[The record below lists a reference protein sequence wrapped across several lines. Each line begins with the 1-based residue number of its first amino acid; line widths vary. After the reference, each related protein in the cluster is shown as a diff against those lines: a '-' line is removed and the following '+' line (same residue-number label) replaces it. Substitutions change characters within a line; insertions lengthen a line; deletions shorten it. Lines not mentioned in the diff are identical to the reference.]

1 MDRALIVGMNTTT
14 NLNTNW
20 GKERFDSGKEH
31 FNQGKE
37 HFDQGKEHFDL
48 AMDEMVSLVKAC
60 NMEAVGRI
68 AQNMESPNAATY
80 IGAGKVQEVRELVRT
95 LEADLVV
102 FDNGLSPIQLRNLN
116 RELNCPIM
124 DRTTLILEIFSARA
138 RTREARLQVEVAR
151 LQYMLPRLV
160 GLHDALSR
168 QGGASGAMSNKGA
181 GEKKLELDR
190 RRLEQR
196 LTGMRR
202 ELDEIVGE
210 RTTQRKKRTASGI
223 PRVAL
228 VGYTNAGKS
237 TIMNAMLSAY
247 VGNEEKKVYEEDMLF
262 ATLDTTVRRITPPEQ
277 NAFLLSD
284 TVGFISNLPHNL
296 VKAFRSTLE
305 EVREADL
312 LIQVIDYSD
321 ENYREQ
327 IKVTEDTLKEL
338 DAANIPM
345 IYVYNKA
352 DLCGMG
358 EFATVQGSDKL
369 YMSARSRNGIDT
381 LLTLITGKL
390 SKGYKDCAFIIP
402 YQRGDIVSYLND
414 HAVVH
419 KTEYREDGVY
429 VETNVSRIDASR
441 YEEFLV
447 L

>member
-1 MDRALIVGMNTTT
+1 MDRALIVGVNVTAGKD
-14 NLNTNW
+14 LNKKR
-20 GKERFDSGKEH
+20 GS
-31 FNQGKE
+31 
-37 HFDQGKEHFDL
+37 FDL

-60 NMEAVGRI
+60 DMEPAGRVE
-68 AQNMESPNAATY
+68 QNMESPNTATY
-80 IGAGKVQEVRELVRT
+80 IGAGKVQEVREMVRA
-95 LEADLVV
+95 LEADIVV
-102 FDNGLSPIQLRNLN
+102 FDNGLSPIQLRNLS
-116 RELNCPIM
+116 RELDCPVM

-196 LTGMRR
+196 LTSMRR
-202 ELDEIVGE
+202 ELEDIAGE
-210 RTTQRKKRTASGI
+210 RETQRKRRAEAGI

-237 TIMNAMLSAY
+237 TIMNAMLTAY
-247 VGNEEKKVYEEDMLF
+247 VGDEEKQVYEEDMLF
-262 ATLDTTVRRITPPEQ
+262 ATLDTTVRRITPPDR

-321 ENYREQ
+321 ENHMEHIR
-327 IKVTEDTLKEL
+327 VTEDTLKEL
-338 DAANIPM
+338 DAAKIPM
-345 IYVYNKA
+345 IYVFNKA

-358 EFATVQGSDKL
+358 EFAAVQGDDRL
-369 YMSARSRNGIDT
+369 YMSAKSRSGIDT
-381 LLTLITGKL
+381 LLTLIAGKL
-390 SKGYKDCAFIIP
+390 SERYRDCEFVIP
-402 YQRGDIVSYLND
+402 YRRGDIVSYLND
-414 HAVVH
+414 NAVVH
-419 KTEYREDGVY
+419 RVEYREDGVY
-429 VETNVSRIDASR
+429 MDANVSYIDAAR
-441 YEEFLV
+441 YTDFIL
-447 L
+447 LP

>member
-14 NLNTNW
+14 NFNT
-20 GKERFDSGKEH
+20 
-31 FNQGKE
+31 NQGKE
-37 HFDQGKEHFDL
+37 RFDL

-80 IGAGKVQEVRELVRT
+80 IGAGKVQEIREMVRT
-95 LEADLVV
+95 LEADIVI
-102 FDNGLSPIQLRNLN
+102 FDNGLSPIQLRNLS

-196 LTGMRR
+196 LTSMRR

-210 RTTQRKKRTASGI
+210 RKTQRKKRTASGI

-228 VGYTNAGKS
+228 IGYTNAGKS

-327 IKVTEDTLKEL
+327 IHVTEDTLKEL
-338 DAANIPM
+338 GAADIPM

>member
-1 MDRALIVGMNTTT
+1 MEGHMDRALIVGMNITSST
-14 NLNTNW
+14 NANK
-20 GKERFDSGKEH
+20 GKERF
-31 FNQGKE
+31 N
-37 HFDQGKEHFDL
+37 L
-48 AMDEMVSLVKAC
+48 AMDEMISLVKAC
-60 NMEAVGRI
+60 NMEPAGRI
-68 AQNMESPNAATY
+68 EQNMELPNTATY
-80 IGAGKVQEVRELVRT
+80 IGAGKVREVREMVKT
-95 LEADLVV
+95 LEADIVI
-102 FDNGLSPIQLRNLN
+102 FDNGLSPIQLRNLS

-196 LTGMRR
+196 LTSMRR

-210 RTTQRKKRTASGI
+210 RKTQRKKRTASGI

-338 DAANIPM
+338 GAADIPM

-369 YMSARSRNGIDT
+369 YMSARLRNGIDT

-429 VETNVSRIDASR
+429 VETNVSRIDAAR
-441 YEEFLV
+441 YEEFLI

>member
-1 MDRALIVGMNTTT
+1 MDKVLIVGMNIT
-14 NLNTNW
+14 NNTDTNRR
-20 GKERFDSGKEH
+20 KESFE
-31 FNQGKE
+31 
-37 HFDQGKEHFDL
+37 L

-60 NMEAVGRI
+60 NMELVGRI
-68 AQNMESPNAATY
+68 EQNMESPNTATY
-80 IGAGKVQEVRELVRT
+80 IGAGKVREVCEMVRL
-95 LEADLVV
+95 LEADIVV
-102 FDNGLSPIQLRNLN
+102 FDNGLSPIQLRNLS
-116 RELNCPIM
+116 RELNCPVM

-138 RTREARLQVEVAR
+138 RTREAKLQVEVAK

-190 RRLEQR
+190 RKLEQR
-196 LTGMRR
+196 LTSMRR
-202 ELDEIVGE
+202 ELEDIAGE
-210 RTTQRKKRTASGI
+210 RETQRKKRAESGI

-237 TIMNAMLSAY
+237 TIMNAMLTAY
-247 VGNEEKKVYEEDMLF
+247 VGDEEKKVYEEDMLF
-262 ATLDTTVRRITPPEQ
+262 ATLDTTVRRIAPPDQ

-321 ENYREQ
+321 ENHMEHVR
-327 IKVTEDTLKEL
+327 VTEDTLREL
-338 DAANIPM
+338 GAADIPM
-345 IYVYNKA
+345 IYVFNKA

-358 EFATVQGSDKL
+358 EFATVQGDSKL
-369 YMSARSRNGIDT
+369 YMSARSRSGIDT

-390 SKGYKDCAFIIP
+390 SKRYKDCAFIIP
-402 YQRGDIVSYLND
+402 YKRGDIVSYLND
-414 HAVVH
+414 NAVVH
-419 KTEYREDGVY
+419 NTEYREDGVY
-429 VETNVSRIDASR
+429 MEANVSRIDAAR
-441 YEEFLV
+441 YEQFMCSQYALK
-447 L
+447 

>member
-1 MDRALIVGMNTTT
+1 MDRALIVGVNVTAGKD
-14 NLNTNW
+14 LNKKK
-20 GKERFDSGKEH
+20 GS
-31 FNQGKE
+31 
-37 HFDQGKEHFDL
+37 FDL

-60 NMEAVGRI
+60 DMEPAGRVE
-68 AQNMESPNAATY
+68 QNMESPNTATY
-80 IGAGKVQEVRELVRT
+80 IGAGKVQEVCEMVRT
-95 LEADLVV
+95 LEADIVV
-102 FDNGLSPIQLRNLN
+102 FDNGLSPIQLRNLS
-116 RELNCPIM
+116 RELDCPVM

-168 QGGASGAMSNKGA
+168 QGGASGAMSSKGA

-196 LTGMRR
+196 LTSMRR
-202 ELDEIVGE
+202 ELEGIAGE
-210 RTTQRKKRTASGI
+210 RETQRKKRAESGI

-237 TIMNAMLSAY
+237 TIMNAMLTAY
-247 VGNEEKKVYEEDMLF
+247 VGDEEKKVYEEDMIF
-262 ATLDTTVRRITPPEQ
+262 ATLDTTVRRITPPDK

-321 ENYREQ
+321 ENYMEHIR
-327 IKVTEDTLKEL
+327 VTEDTLRQL
-338 DAANIPM
+338 DAAKIPM
-345 IYVYNKA
+345 IYVFNKA

-358 EFATVQGSDKL
+358 TFATVQGDDRL
-369 YMSARSRNGIDT
+369 YMSARSQSGIDT

-390 SKGYKDCAFIIP
+390 SQRYRDCEFVIP
-402 YQRGDIVSYLND
+402 YKRGDIVSYLND
-414 HAVVH
+414 NAVVH
-419 KTEYREDGVY
+419 RMEYREEGVY
-429 VETNVSRIDASR
+429 LDANLSRIDAAR
-441 YEEFLV
+441 YTEFMV
-447 L
+447 LP